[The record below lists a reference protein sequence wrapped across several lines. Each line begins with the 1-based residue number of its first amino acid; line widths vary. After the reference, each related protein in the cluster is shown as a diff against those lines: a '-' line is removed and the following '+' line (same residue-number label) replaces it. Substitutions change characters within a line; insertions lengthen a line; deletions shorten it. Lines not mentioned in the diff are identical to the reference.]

1 MARDRDDARL
11 PWMSE
16 VTVRAGRPLET
27 PPIGFQQANY
37 FLYFEGH
44 AGTVTLSYDIKPHCK
59 HRAEPRLSGDSVAQ
73 EIAIRGL
80 VG

>member
-27 PPIGFQQANY
+27 PPIGFQQPNH
-37 FLYFEGH
+37 FLDFEGMP
-44 AGTVTLSYDIKPHCK
+44 G
-59 HRAEPRLSGDSVAQ
+59 R
-73 EIAIRGL
+73 
-80 VG
+80 